1 MDSSTDDV
9 NEALSD
15 EIIVYDSYEDDSGVE
30 LNDDLDKD
38 AADDQVFDEKLDCEI
53 EQGNEIASE
62 PEETLIFDDEE
73 KDTSES
79 GLEDSIA
86 SEDTDREVLISPPP
100 IVTVSILF

>member
-9 NEALSD
+9 NEILYE
-15 EIIVYDSYEDDSGVE
+15 EIIASDSYDDESGFE
-30 LNDDLDKD
+30 NDDLDKD

-62 PEETLIFDDEE
+62 PEEALIFDDEE
-73 KDTSES
+73 KDTNES

-86 SEDTDREVLISPPP
+86 TDTDREVLISPPT
-100 IVTVSILF
+100 IATVSILF

>member
-9 NEALSD
+9 NEILYE
-15 EIIVYDSYEDDSGVE
+15 EIIASDSYEDESGVE

-38 AADDQVFDEKLDCEI
+38 AEDDQVFDEKLDSEI

-73 KDTSES
+73 KDGNES

-86 SEDTDREVLISPPP
+86 TDTDREVLISPPT
-100 IVTVSILF
+100 ITTVSILF